1 MVRNPLFSLKI
12 NQKSDKRNFLLF
24 TNKLSMRSFTKVL
37 QAKESDDAL
46 IYCLTGL
53 AACEKE
59 DKVLP
64 FLFEQLIEENSGKLK
79 NIRKMEQKESTRTIQ
94 PIPFDVPTTIQLSSI
109 QENQVPQKKNSST
122 DDVEVVLPIR
132 SSRLT
137 MQSNKFKAKGLDSV
151 PTPGFQ
157 TALNAMG
164 IKKDEKEE
172 IDERLKGVEP
182 RLLELIENEILMT
195 NTGVTWDD
203 VAGLEDAK
211 QAVKEAIMLPL
222 THPELFTGLREPPK
236 GVLFFG
242 PPGTGKT
249 MIAKALATFASSAGC
264 TFFNISAS
272 SITSKWVGEGEKLVR
287 ALFSLARV
295 KSPSIVFI
303 DEIDSLLT
311 KRGDNDFEASRRVK
325 TEFLLQFEGVSSGS
339 ERVLILG
346 STNRP
351 QDIDE
356 AAKRRFTRRIYIPLP
371 DPETRLSLVN
381 ILLKK
386 ATHNVTEDQI
396 KSIIDMTEGYSCADI
411 TTLLRESAMIP
422 LREMTFSIGTK
433 LEVRPLSF
441 DDIQKAAKRIRPSV
455 SPDSIQQYLDWNNQF
470 GYSS

>member
-1 MVRNPLFSLKI
+1 
-12 NQKSDKRNFLLF
+12 
-24 TNKLSMRSFTKVL
+24 MRSFTKVL
-37 QAKESDDAL
+37 KSKDSDESL
-46 IYCLTGL
+46 INCLIGL
-53 AACEKE
+53 TACGE
-59 DKVLP
+59 DEKVLP
-64 FLFEQLIEENSGKLK
+64 FLFEKLIDENSQNLRK
-79 NIRKMEQKESTRTIQ
+79 IRKMRQQENELNAQ
-94 PIPFDVPTTIQLSSI
+94 PIPFEYTQP
-109 QENQVPQKKNSST
+109 NSPISLQDDNALKT
-122 DDVEVVLPIR
+122 RSKDDDVEVVLPMK
-132 SSRLT
+132 SNRLT
-137 MQSNKFKAKGLDSV
+137 MQSDKFRAKSLESV

-157 TALNAMG
+157 TALAAMG
-164 IKKDEKEE
+164 VTKNKEKDE

-182 RLLELIENEILMT
+182 RLLELIENEILMS

-203 VAGLEDAK
+203 VAGLDDAK

-325 TEFLLQFEGVSSGS
+325 TEFLLQFEGVSSGT

-351 QDIDE
+351 QDLDE

-371 DPETRLSLVN
+371 DPETRKSLIH

-386 ATHNVTEDQI
+386 AAHNVTDQQI
-396 KSIIDMTEGYSCADI
+396 EQIIDMTEGYSCADI
-411 TTLLRESAMIP
+411 TSLLRESAMIP
-422 LREMTFSIGTK
+422 LRELTISPDTK
-433 LEVRPLSF
+433 PEVRPLSF
-441 DDIQKAAKRIRPSV
+441 EDIQKASKRIRPSV

>member
-1 MVRNPLFSLKI
+1 
-12 NQKSDKRNFLLF
+12 
-24 TNKLSMRSFTKVL
+24 MRSFTKVL
-37 QAKESDDAL
+37 KSKYSDEYL
-46 IYCLTGL
+46 INCLIGL
-53 AACEKE
+53 TACGE
-59 DKVLP
+59 DEKVLP
-64 FLFEQLIEENSGKLK
+64 FLFEKLIDENSQNLRK
-79 NIRKMEQKESTRTIQ
+79 IRKMRQRENELNAQ
-94 PIPFDVPTTIQLSSI
+94 PIPFEYTQP
-109 QENQVPQKKNSST
+109 NSPISLQDDNALKT
-122 DDVEVVLPIR
+122 RSKDDDVDVVLPMK
-132 SSRLT
+132 SNRLT
-137 MQSNKFKAKGLDSV
+137 MQSDKFRAKSLESV

-157 TALNAMG
+157 TALAAMG
-164 IKKDEKEE
+164 VTKNKEKDE

-182 RLLELIENEILMT
+182 RLLELIENEILMS

-203 VAGLEDAK
+203 VAGLDDAK

-325 TEFLLQFEGVSSGS
+325 TEFLLQFEGVSSGT

-351 QDIDE
+351 QDLDE

-371 DPETRLSLVN
+371 DPETRKSLIH

-386 ATHNVTEDQI
+386 AAHNVTDQQI
-396 KSIIDMTEGYSCADI
+396 EQIIDMTEGYSCADI
-411 TTLLRESAMIP
+411 TSLLRESAMIP
-422 LREMTFSIGTK
+422 LRELTISPDTK
-433 LEVRPLSF
+433 PEVRPLSF
-441 DDIQKAAKRIRPSV
+441 EDIQKASKRIRPSV

>member
-1 MVRNPLFSLKI
+1 
-12 NQKSDKRNFLLF
+12 
-24 TNKLSMRSFTKVL
+24 MRSFTKVL
-37 QAKESDDAL
+37 KSKERDDS
-46 IYCLTGL
+46 IINCLVGL
-53 AACEKE
+53 TACEE
-59 DKVLP
+59 GDRVLP
-64 FLFEQLIEENSGKLK
+64 FLFEKLIDENSQNYRK
-79 NIRKMEQKESTRTIQ
+79 IRKMKGSGDPINAH
-94 PIPFDVPTTIQLSSI
+94 PIPFEYSHP
-109 QENQVPQKKNSST
+109 NSPISV
-122 DDVEVVLPIR
+122 DDDDSNSPKEPSKEEDVEVVLPMKTNRI
-132 SSRLT
+132 T
-137 MQSNKFKAKGLDSV
+137 MQADKFKGKGLESV

-157 TALNAMG
+157 TALAAMG
-164 IKKDEKEE
+164 ITKNKEKEE

-203 VAGLEDAK
+203 VAGLDDAK

-325 TEFLLQFEGVSSGS
+325 TEFLLQFEGVSSGT

-351 QDIDE
+351 QDLDE

-371 DPETRLSLVN
+371 DPETRKSLIH

-386 ATHNVTEDQI
+386 ASHNVTEDQVDQ
-396 KSIIDMTEGYSCADI
+396 IIEMTDGYSCADI
-411 TTLLRESAMIP
+411 TSLLRESAMIP
-422 LREMTFSIGTK
+422 LRELTISPDIK
-433 LEVRPLSF
+433 PEVRPLSF
-441 DDIQKAAKRIRPSV
+441 EDIQKASKRIRPSV

>member
-1 MVRNPLFSLKI
+1 
-12 NQKSDKRNFLLF
+12 
-24 TNKLSMRSFTKVL
+24 MRSFTKVL
-37 QAKESDDAL
+37 KSKYINESL
-46 IYCLTGL
+46 INCLIGL
-53 AACEKE
+53 TACGE
-59 DKVLP
+59 DEKVLP
-64 FLFEQLIEENSGKLK
+64 FLFEKLIDENSQNLRK
-79 NIRKMEQKESTRTIQ
+79 IRKMRQQENELNAQ
-94 PIPFDVPTTIQLSSI
+94 PIPFEYTQP
-109 QENQVPQKKNSST
+109 NSPISLQDDNALKT
-122 DDVEVVLPIR
+122 RSKDDDVEVVLPMK
-132 SSRLT
+132 SNRLT
-137 MQSNKFKAKGLDSV
+137 MQSDKFRAKSLESV

-157 TALNAMG
+157 TALAAMG
-164 IKKDEKEE
+164 VTKNKEKDE

-182 RLLELIENEILMT
+182 RLLELIENEILMS

-203 VAGLEDAK
+203 VAGLDDAK

-325 TEFLLQFEGVSSGS
+325 TEFLLQFEGVSSGT

-351 QDIDE
+351 QDLDE

-371 DPETRLSLVN
+371 DPETRKSLIH

-386 ATHNVTEDQI
+386 AAHNVTDQQI
-396 KSIIDMTEGYSCADI
+396 EQIIDMTEGYSCADI
-411 TTLLRESAMIP
+411 TSLLRESAMIP
-422 LREMTFSIGTK
+422 LRELTISPDTK
-433 LEVRPLSF
+433 PEVRPLSF
-441 DDIQKAAKRIRPSV
+441 EDIQKASKRIRPSV